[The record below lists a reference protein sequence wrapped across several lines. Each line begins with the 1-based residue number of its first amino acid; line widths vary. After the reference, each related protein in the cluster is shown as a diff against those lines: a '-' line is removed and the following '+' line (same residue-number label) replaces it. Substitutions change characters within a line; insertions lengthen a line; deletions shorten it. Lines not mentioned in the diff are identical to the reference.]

1 MSGPKS
7 RRLTEQQVEDA
18 KRAVRAGWTVAQRRA
33 SVSDYEQSYITAVE
47 DALDGMQNAIEFLRT
62 NTEEYRPIQSTDD
75 VESSPPDE
83 PPAYS

>member
-33 SVSDYEQSYITAVE
+33 SVANYEQAYVTAVE

-62 NTEEYRPIQSTDD
+62 NTEEYRTDENTEGITD
-75 VESSPPDE
+75 QVWMEADQV
-83 PPAYS
+83 